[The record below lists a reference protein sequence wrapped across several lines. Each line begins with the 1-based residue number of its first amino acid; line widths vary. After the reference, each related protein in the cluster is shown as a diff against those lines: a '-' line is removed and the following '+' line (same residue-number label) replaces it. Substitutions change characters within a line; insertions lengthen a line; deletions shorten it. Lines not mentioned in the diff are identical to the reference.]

1 MQPWRAVVLSLAL
14 VLAACGPQIGAL
26 ERGEEGRVTRVFNGD
41 TLELDSGLRVFLA
54 EVDAPAGEGAYA
66 AQAQGELEALT
77 LHREVLLAYGGT
89 RRWVRRNAAPA
100 AEEGRLEAGGAA
112 RAEAVR
118 AARAE
123 GGGAAPVGEGRLEA
137 GGTQAGGASAP
148 QETAIAHV
156 FVKSEGGRWF
166 WLQHEL
172 VARGAAYVRPRRD
185 NHARTAELLAI
196 ETQAR
201 AGERGM
207 WGRRE
212 YRPLNVRAASR
223 TALAAEASC
232 MRGDAPYRV
241 VEGRVVQAQTF
252 ERRASLAM
260 EGAAEDAPFALVVF
274 GENFTGWDGPQ
285 LASLTG
291 ARVRARGALGVFR
304 GEPQLCLE
312 HSSQLEVLAESE
324 VGSQKSEVRRR
335 SGS

>member
-1 MQPWRAVVLSLAL
+1 MQPWRAVVLSLAF
-14 VLAACGPQIGAL
+14 VVAACGPQIGAL
-26 ERGEEGRVTRVFNGD
+26 ERGEDGRVTRVFNGD

-54 EVDAPAGEGAYA
+54 EVDAPGGEAAYA

-89 RRWVRRNAAPA
+89 RRWVRRNAAAP
-100 AEEGRLEAGGAA
+100 AEEGRLEAGGTAA
-112 RAEAVR
+112 AEIR
-118 AARAE
+118 
-123 GGGAAPVGEGRLEA
+123 GAGPPVEEGRLEA

-185 NHARTAELLAI
+185 NHARTAELLTI

-223 TALAAEASC
+223 TALAAEVSC

-252 ERRASLAM
+252 ERRASLAL
-260 EGAAEDAPFALVVF
+260 ESAAEDAPFALVVF
-274 GENFTGWDGPQ
+274 GENFAGWDGPQ

-291 ARVRARGALGVFR
+291 ARVRARGALGVFH

-312 HSSQLEVLAESE
+312 HSSQLEVLAD
-324 VGSQKSEVRRR
+324 G
-335 SGS
+335 

>member
-1 MQPWRAVVLSLAL
+1 MQLWRAVLLSLAF
-14 VLAACGPQIGAL
+14 VVAACGPQIGTL
-26 ERGEEGRVTRVFNGD
+26 ERGEDGRVARVFNGD

-54 EVDAPAGEGAYA
+54 EVDAPGGEAAYA
-66 AQAQGELEALT
+66 AQSQGELEALT

-89 RRWVRRNAAPA
+89 RRWVRRNTAPR
-100 AEEGRLEAGGAA
+100 AEEGRPEAGRAA
-112 RAEAVR
+112 RAETVGT
-118 AARAE
+118 ARAE
-123 GGGAAPVGEGRLEA
+123 GGGAAPVEEGRLEA
-137 GGTQAGGASAP
+137 GGTGGANAS

-185 NHARTAELLAI
+185 NHARTAELLVI

-241 VEGRVVQAQTF
+241 VEGRVVEAQTF

-260 EGAAEDAPFALVVF
+260 ESAAEDAPFALVVF
-274 GENFTGWDGPQ
+274 GENFAGWDGPQ

-291 ARVRARGALGVFR
+291 ARVRARGALGVFH

-312 HSSQLEVLAESE
+312 HSSQLEVLAE
-324 VGSQKSEVRRR
+324 
-335 SGS
+335 